1 MKKIMII
8 AAAALM
14 AGLCSASTVKWN
26 VTNIYK
32 TDDAGQGLTASSDK
46 ASAGTYYVMCFLSS
60 ELSLADAQSLI
71 ANDKLADLAGKAT
84 YQGTTTGNGLYAS
97 AYFDGGYQGGNSV
110 SIYAVVLN
118 SDAID
123 TATYAAISATPSTYE
138 FADANNWHII
148 ENFAEKMGG
157 RDDIWYATN
166 IELYYTWLDYQRLE
180 CSADG
185 SIIHN
190 PSVRSV
196 WFADRKKNVYEVK
209 PGETVV
215 IK

>member
-14 AGLCSASTVKWN
+14 AGLCSASMVKWN

-138 FADANNWHII
+138 FADA
-148 ENFAEKMGG
+148 AEDKSLQVNMKT
-157 RDDIWYATN
+157 ATQG
-166 IELYYTWLDYQRLE
+166 TWTAVNVPEPTSGLLLLLGMAGLALR
-180 CSADG
+180 
-185 SIIHN
+185 
-190 PSVRSV
+190 
-196 WFADRKKNVYEVK
+196 RKQA
-209 PGETVV
+209 
-215 IK
+215 